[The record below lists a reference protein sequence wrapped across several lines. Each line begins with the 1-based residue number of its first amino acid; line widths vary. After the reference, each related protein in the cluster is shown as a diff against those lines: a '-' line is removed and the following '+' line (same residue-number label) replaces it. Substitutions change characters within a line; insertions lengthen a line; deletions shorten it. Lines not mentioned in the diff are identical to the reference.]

1 MSEATPEHLT
11 GEAPEVSEWA
21 IAYYGWCGVPEIE
34 ASQGC
39 LQCLVDRLHG
49 PFHDGGEP
57 CSETLHLWE
66 RGGEFAPPRHAQSD
80 L

>member
-1 MSEATPEHLT
+1 MTGVPKRLT
-11 GEAPEVSEWA
+11 GEPPEFSEFA
-21 IAYYGWCGVPEIE
+21 ADYYGWCGTPEIE

-66 RGGEFAPPRHAQSD
+66 PGGEFAAPRHEQGD